1 MALRRFI
8 DRITKPVDELDRIA
22 IAEWSEDVEAV
33 PIDRIEM
40 RRPVF
45 VAGEV
50 SSVRI
55 VPSRTSSA
63 LEVTVRDGHGS
74 VTAVFLGRRSI
85 PGLSTG
91 RRVLL
96 EGVPQRQRGRTVIL
110 NPVYRIVPRGRR

>member
-8 DRITKPVDELDRIA
+8 DRITKPVEELDRIA

-50 SSVRI
+50 SSWLKALTR
-55 VPSRTSSA
+55 SSSTQRWWA
-63 LEVTVRDGHGS
+63 CST
-74 VTAVFLGRRSI
+74 RSS
-85 PGLSTG
+85 PK
-91 RRVLL
+91 
-96 EGVPQRQRGRTVIL
+96 P
-110 NPVYRIVPRGRR
+110 